1 MEKYFLAILLSLL
14 TLNVFPQTIIKGR
27 SQQENV
33 SIKKDASGA
42 IAMGTEIRGKSPS
55 SPVEIVQESAIN
67 PPQLQAENLQFVD
80 ADGNNFIDA
89 NENAR
94 IFFTVRNAGEGPA
107 LNLEAK
113 ITEKNRVQGLDFK
126 PKTLGTLKP
135 GEVRTVEI
143 PITSNLNTTNSTAS
157 FNISITE
164 TNGFGID
171 VGNMLVQTRAIVA
184 PLVTIAEIDYG
195 SLPVR
200 KNEKFDVRVIVQNT
214 GQGNA
219 ENVNLSLSLVAN
231 VFLTNGN
238 SSLMIGSLAPGETR
252 EVRYTFITNNNY
264 NLSKIV
270 IPFILTEKYGK
281 YAENGKSPA
290 TIPVDLQL
298 TAVKQME
305 VQGEQRAVPETRPAA
320 TAVPAGTAAA
330 SFTSD
335 VDRDIPVITSKNAAN
350 KVALIIGNEDYSK
363 AYNAESNVDFAA
375 RDARIFAEYA
385 KKVLGIQEKF
395 VLLSVDATYMVM
407 KSQVQRAI
415 DIAKVVGPTA
425 EIVFYYAGHG
435 FPDQS
440 TKIPYLIP
448 VDVSASN
455 LTSAIKLAD
464 IYAQLGSSGASRVT
478 VFLDACFSGGG
489 RDMGPVNARSVR
501 MAPSTE
507 EGMVTGNM
515 VVFTASTGEQT
526 AQALKKQQHGLFT
539 YYLLKK
545 LKDSQG
551 NVTYGDLFD
560 YINKQV
566 QLDALTENNKP
577 QVPVFISS
585 GLIGDKWRTWKI
597 R

>member
-1 MEKYFLAILLSLL
+1 MGKYFMAILLSLL
-14 TLNVFPQTIIKGR
+14 ALNVFPQSVIKGR
-27 SQQENV
+27 SQQGNV

-42 IAMGTEIRGKSPS
+42 IAMGTEIRGKSAS
-55 SPVEIVQESAIN
+55 VPVNIVRESAII

-80 ADGNNFIDA
+80 TDGNNFINA
-89 NENAR
+89 NEDAR
-94 IFFTVRNAGEGPA
+94 IFFTVRNTGEGPA

-157 FNISITE
+157 FTISITE

-171 VGNMLVQTRAIVA
+171 VGNMLVQTRAILA

-214 GQGNA
+214 GQGIA

-238 SSLMIGSLAPGETR
+238 SSLMIGSLAPGETK

-305 VQGEQRAVPETRPAA
+305 VQGEQRAVPEARPAA
-320 TAVPAGTAAA
+320 TAVPVGTAAG

-375 RDARIFAEYA
+375 RDAQIFAEYA
-385 KKVLGIQEKF
+385 KRVLGIQEKF
-395 VLLSVDATYMVM
+395 VLLSVDATYVVM

-435 FPDQS
+435 FPDQT

-455 LTSAIKLAD
+455 LTSAIKLSD

-526 AQALKKQQHGLFT
+526 AQALKKQEHGLFT